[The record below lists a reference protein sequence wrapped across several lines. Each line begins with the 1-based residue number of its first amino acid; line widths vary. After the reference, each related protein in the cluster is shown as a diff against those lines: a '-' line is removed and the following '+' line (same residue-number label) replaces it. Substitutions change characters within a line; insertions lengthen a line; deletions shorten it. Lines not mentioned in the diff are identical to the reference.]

1 MGKRNKNTLPNGR
14 SRTDRFVRLSHSL
27 LLTNA
32 YRSLSCTARA
42 LLVDIQFDLPALTE
56 ANDAPAVAKAILEA
70 LADGRMAPSD
80 AETAFKVVECWRQAQ
95 SRLEREKKAEVLFSD
110 MAMF

>member
-1 MGKRNKNTLPNGR
+1 MVELFAEHQRLYAQAAKKLGIPHRAKGGLSTYLECYPSMKEDTLKGILNR
-14 SRTDRFVRLSHSL
+14 
-27 LLTNA
+27 
-32 YRSLSCTARA
+32 ARR
-42 LLVDIQFDLPALTE
+42 D
-56 ANDAPAVAKAILEA
+56 ILEA